1 MSEVNVYE
9 KIDACAGNLKLD
21 FCGKELAT
29 IASDHHYTG
38 EQLQAVSEVFG
49 YLSAKKH
56 ETVINTLLKMSRLP
70 TREPKTFDGYDFNRL
85 HGDDIQALRSLP
97 SLSDVNA
104 GRNIAFVGPAGVGK
118 THLAEAYGRECC
130 KQGMKTYFLKA
141 SELNDKFTIARK
153 YGREAHTIQFL
164 VKPTCLIIDEV
175 GRCRFNRDNTAM
187 FFDLV
192 DRRYEKEG
200 PHTIIFTSNKQPN
213 EWAEYFDGNDDL
225 MCSLDRIFDRASIFD
240 IKGESYRGR
249 ACTTYA
255 VEAGEA
261 SASVTGTVNQ

>member
-1 MSEVNVYE
+1 MSEADIYE
-9 KIDACAGNLKLD
+9 ELDICVRNLKLD
-21 FCGKELAT
+21 FCGQELAA
-29 IASDHHYTG
+29 IASDRHYTE
-38 EQLQAVSEVFG
+38 EQLQAVTEVFD

-70 TREPKTFDGYDFNRL
+70 MREPKTFDGYDFSRL
-85 HGDDIQALRSLP
+85 HGDDIRALKSLP
-97 SLSDVNA
+97 ALSDINA

-130 KQGMKTYFLKA
+130 RRGMKTYFLKA
-141 SELNDKFTIARK
+141 SELNDKFTLARK
-153 YGREAHTIQFL
+153 YGREAHTIQSL

-175 GRCRFNRDNTAM
+175 GRCRFSRENTAM

-200 PHTIIFTSNKQPN
+200 PHTIIFTSNKQPS

-261 SASVTGTVNQ
+261 LTAAETRHQ

>member
-1 MSEVNVYE
+1 MSELTIYE
-9 KIDACAGNLKLD
+9 KIDAYSENLKLD
-21 FCGKELAT
+21 FSGRELAAL
-29 IASDHHYTG
+29 ASDHHYTK
-38 EQLQAVSEVFG
+38 EQLQAVIEIFG
-49 YLSAKKH
+49 HLSDKKH

-70 TREPKTFDGYDFNRL
+70 MKEPKTFEGYDFTRL
-85 HGDDIQALRSLP
+85 HGDDIQALKSLT

-118 THLAEAYGRECC
+118 THLAEAYGRACC
-130 KQGMKTYFLKA
+130 MQRMKTYFLKA
-141 SELNDKFTIARK
+141 SELNDKFTAARK
-153 YGREAHTIQFL
+153 YGHEAHVIQSL
-164 VKPTCLIIDEV
+164 VKPTCLIIDEI
-175 GRCRFNRDNTAM
+175 GRCSFCHENTAM

-225 MCSLDRIFDRASIFD
+225 MCSLDRIFDKASIFN

-255 VEAGEA
+255 VEAGEV
-261 SASVTGTVNQ
+261 SAPVLET

>member
-1 MSEVNVYE
+1 M
-9 KIDACAGNLKLD
+9 DAYADNLKLD
-21 FCGKELAT
+21 FSGKELAT
-29 IASDHHYTG
+29 IASDHHYTE
-38 EQLQAVSEVFG
+38 EQLQAVEGVFD
-49 YLSAKKH
+49 YLSTKKH

-70 TREPKTFDGYDFNRL
+70 TKEPKTFEGYDFSRL
-85 HGDDIQALRSLP
+85 HGDDIQALKSLS

-130 KQGMKTYFLKA
+130 MQGMKTYFLKA
-141 SELNDKFTIARK
+141 SELNDKFTAARK
-153 YGREAHTIQFL
+153 YGHEAHTIQSL
-164 VKPTCLIIDEV
+164 VKPTCLIIDEI
-175 GRCRFNRDNTAM
+175 GRCQFCRENTAM

-213 EWAEYFDGNDDL
+213 EWAQYFEGNDDL

-261 SASVTGTVNQ
+261 SAPVTETEKQ